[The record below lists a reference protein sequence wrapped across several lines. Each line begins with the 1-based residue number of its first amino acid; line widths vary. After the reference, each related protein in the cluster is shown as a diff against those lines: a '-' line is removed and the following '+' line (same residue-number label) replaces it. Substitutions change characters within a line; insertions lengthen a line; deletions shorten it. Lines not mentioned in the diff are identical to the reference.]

1 MCDGTSDQRRVRA
14 LSDQLYGDGFRL
26 WSRSEDLRISIDFDR
41 QVLSAIMNADLVLVF
56 LAPEKHY
63 EHAFVERDIPV
74 AIDIERLK
82 GRDFILPVRL
92 EPLALPTILRHREY
106 LDLFDDS
113 EYPSLLSAL
122 RRILNPRDMND
133 AIREFEFPGLVD
145 AQGLPLTTASR
156 NRSRLILDVKNL
168 NSSILSDLSVHPSR
182 FYELSP
188 YQFEEVV
195 ADLLSGQGYSVTR
208 TPSSHDGGFDMYAA
222 KKDGLGEFLYLV
234 ECKRYSPSHRVGV
247 DVVRSLRGVLSDR
260 RATGAALVTTSF
272 FTRGA
277 RAIQQTNEHRLK
289 LHDYAIL
296 LEWLTRWRNGTA

>member
-1 MCDGTSDQRRVRA
+1 
-14 LSDQLYGDGFRL
+14 
-26 WSRSEDLRISIDFDR
+26 
-41 QVLSAIMNADLVLVF
+41 MNADLVLVF